1 MPNNTIHANFGLKY
15 ALEGRIVTM
24 DKEAT
29 VINRG
34 RIFVE
39 NGMITAIRPKS
50 GGYPEGFAKS
60 DVIKSGGT
68 LYPGMIELH
77 NHLPYNILP
86 YWVADKQYLNR
97 GQWAG
102 IKGYRINVTGP
113 MQTLGKSP
121 GFPQAIVRYVEC
133 KSMLGGV
140 TTSQGLTLANS
151 TLTKKVFHGLIRNVE
166 ETNEDELPEALTRIA
181 DVKPGGAQ
189 AFLTSL
195 SDTKTRLLHLSEG
208 VDEKARSFFS
218 NLQIN
223 DSDWAIT
230 NKLNG
235 IHCTGLQ
242 PEDYKVLGDRQGS
255 MTWSPMS
262 NLILYGGTSDVKA
275 AKENEVLIALG
286 SDWSPSGSKNLLEE
300 LKVAYLVSKNHE
312 AGPLFTDEELVRM
325 ATSNP
330 AKILGWENALGSL
343 KVGMK
348 ADMIIVRGYHGDPY
362 KKLINAT
369 EKTLL
374 GVFINGVPRCVQK
387 RILNKFDFDSS
398 DIEMFKIENTTRYIY
413 LKESDPEN
421 ILNGIS
427 LEASQNK
434 IAAGLQNLNELADQL
449 ENANGDAFL
458 SAFDNPLETEWFLVP
473 DMHVDAD
480 GNVLEEGHLEW
491 GAGIPFSELAEPLPL
506 DKLTV
511 IEDDEHFR
519 RMSYHP
525 LPDYIRKG
533 LPGFYGRPSLSLSN
547 SDYTLEGLKSIPL
560 EEPIS
565 LATFLKSSSNLS
577 YAEKLC
583 ILHQA
588 KIILGEVYVHQ
599 VLKQSM
605 YAVNPLHRIDLM
617 IRDIGYA
624 SRSHPEG
631 VTDDHK
637 FHNELLDIFSS
648 LRDLHTKYIL
658 PRPFRNRFAFLPFLI
673 EEYYPTQEDTDPKYI
688 ITTYFDHI
696 LANKSAYKTGVEVL
710 QWNNIPIKKAIA
722 LNSKNQSGSNSD
734 AQIARGLDTLTIRS
748 LGTTSPPD
756 AHKVRLAC
764 YDPHNGQHLEMEFEW
779 LVSHHP
785 PHFELDKQDT
795 NATRMSYGFDY
806 DTLSVN
812 GLKATLY
819 GGVSR
824 KGKRPEKSNWV
835 RPTHYP
841 DLMKGK
847 TVKKPDSEL
856 AFGYIR
862 IYSFAASNAENFI
875 ADFKEI
881 LHQLQKEDL
890 SGLILDIRGNG
901 GGLITASELLLAHL
915 TGKQIALQRAQ
926 FINSALTLRLCE
938 KYTKGNA
945 IIDLSDWTHSISLS
959 RVTGDRYSRSY
970 PITKIEDKESLQS
983 IFSKPKVLIT
993 DALCYSAADMFAAGF
1008 QDNGLGKIIGTHANT
1023 GAGGA
1028 NVWSHE
1034 ILRNLFDDVK
1044 PETNPL
1050 KPLPKG
1056 ANLSV
1061 AVRRILRKNDEPIE
1075 DLGIL
1080 PNFLHKITKNDL
1092 LYGNIDLIRKAM
1104 EVLLPKP
1111 KVSIKE
1117 ENEVL
1122 VP

>member
-1 MPNNTIHANFGLKY
+1 MPNNTIHADFGLKY

-24 DKEAT
+24 DKSAT

-39 NGMITAIRPKS
+39 NGMITDIRPKNE
-50 GGYPEGFAKS
+50 GYPEGFTKL

-86 YWVADKQYLNR
+86 YWVADKQYRNR
-97 GQWAG
+97 AQWSG
-102 IKGYRINVTGP
+102 IKEYRINVTGP

-133 KSMLGGV
+133 KAMVGGV

-151 TLTKKVFHGLIRNVE
+151 ALTKKVFHGLIRNVE
-166 ETNEDELPEALTRIA
+166 ETNEEELPEALTRIA
-181 DVKPGGAQ
+181 DVEPGGAQ

-208 VDEKARSFFS
+208 VDEKARSFFT

-223 DSDWAIT
+223 DTDWAIT
-230 NKLNG
+230 DKLNG
-235 IHCTGLQ
+235 IHCTGLKE
-242 PEDYKVLGDRQGS
+242 EDYKVLGDRKGS

-275 AKENEVLIALG
+275 AKENNVLIALG

-300 LKVAYLVSKNHE
+300 LKVAYLVSKNNE
-312 AGPLFTDEELVRM
+312 PGPIFTDEELVRM
-325 ATSNP
+325 TTSNP
-330 AKILGWENALGSL
+330 AKILGWEKALGSL
-343 KVGMK
+343 EAGMK
-348 ADMIIVRGYHGDPY
+348 ADILIVGGYHGNPY
-362 KKLINAT
+362 KKLIHAT
-369 EKTLL
+369 EKSLL

-387 RILNKFDFDSS
+387 RILNKFDFDDT
-398 DIEMFKIENTTRYIY
+398 DIEKFKIENVTRYIY

-421 ILNGIS
+421 ILHGIS
-427 LEASQNK
+427 LKDSQNK
-434 IAAGLQNLNELADQL
+434 IAAGLQNLDELANQL
-449 ENANGDAFL
+449 ENASGGSLL
-458 SAFDNPLETEWFLVP
+458 SASDNPLHTDWILVP
-473 DMHVDAD
+473 DLHVDAD
-480 GNVLEEGHLEW
+480 GHALEEGHLEW

-506 DKLTV
+506 DRLTV
-511 IEDDEHFR
+511 VEDDEHFR
-519 RMSYHP
+519 RMSFHP

-533 LPGFYGRPSLSLSN
+533 LPSFYGRPSLSLSN

-560 EEPIS
+560 GEPMA
-565 LATFLKSSSNLS
+565 LVTFLKSSSNLS
-577 YAEKLC
+577 YTEKLC
-583 ILHQA
+583 ILEQA
-588 KIILGEVYVHQ
+588 KIVLGEVYVHQ
-599 VLKQSM
+599 ILKQSM

-624 SRSHPEG
+624 ARSAPESI
-631 VTDDHK
+631 TDDQTFHK
-637 FHNELLDIFSS
+637 NLLDIFSS

-673 EEYYPTQEDTDPKYI
+673 EEYYPTPEDTEPKYI
-688 ITTYFDHI
+688 ITTYFEDI
-696 LANKSAYKTGVEVL
+696 LADKSAYKTGVEVL
-710 QWNNIPIKKAIA
+710 YWNNIPIKKAIA
-722 LNSKNQSGSNSD
+722 LNSKDQSGSNNA

-756 AHKVRLAC
+756 GHKVHLNC
-764 YDPHNGQHLEMEFEW
+764 YDPSTKKNLEMDFEW

-824 KGKRPEKSNWV
+824 KGKPPKKSLWT

-841 DLMKGK
+841 DLMKG
-847 TVKKPDSEL
+847 TVKKTDGEQ
-856 AFGYIR
+856 AFAYIR
-862 IYSFAASNAENFI
+862 IYSFAAANAESFV

-881 LHQLQKEDL
+881 LQQLQKENL

-915 TGKQIALQRAQ
+915 TGKDIALQRAQ
-926 FINSALTLRLCE
+926 FINSPLTLRLCE
-938 KYTKGNA
+938 KYTKDNA
-945 IIDLSDWTHSISLS
+945 VIDLSDWTRSIDLS
-959 RVTGDRYSRSY
+959 RITGDRYSRGY
-970 PITKIEDKESLQS
+970 PITKIKDRDGLKSL
-983 IFSKPKVLIT
+983 FSKPKVLIT

-1008 QDNGLGKIIGTHANT
+1008 QDHGLGKIIGTHANT

-1034 ILRNLFDDVK
+1034 ILRSLLDDIE
-1044 PETNPL
+1044 PGTNPL

-1080 PNFLHKITKNDL
+1080 PDVLHKITKNDL
-1092 LYGNIDLIRKAM
+1092 LFGNIDLIRKAM
-1104 EVLLPKP
+1104 DILLPKRE
-1111 KVSIKE
+1111 VAVRE
-1117 ENEVL
+1117 ENGIL
-1122 VP
+1122 VN

>member
-24 DKEAT
+24 DQAAT

-39 NGMITAIRPKS
+39 NGVITAIRPKS
-50 GGYPEGFAKS
+50 EGYADGFTKS

-86 YWVADKQYLNR
+86 YWVADKQYRNR
-97 GQWAG
+97 AQWAG

-121 GFPQAIVRYVEC
+121 GFPEAIVRYVEC
-133 KSMLGGV
+133 KSMIGGV

-166 ETNEDELPEALTRIA
+166 ETNEDVLPEALTRIA
-181 DVKPGGAQ
+181 DVEQGGAQ

-208 VDEKARSFFS
+208 VDEKARSYFT

-223 DSDWAIT
+223 DTEWAIT
-230 NKLNG
+230 DKLNG

-262 NLILYGGTSDVKA
+262 NLVLYGGTSDVKA
-275 AKENEVLIALG
+275 AKENKVLIALG

-312 AGPLFTDEELVRM
+312 AGPIFTDEELVQM
-325 ATSNP
+325 VTSNP
-330 AKILGWENALGSL
+330 AKILGWENVLGSL
-343 KVGMK
+343 QVGMK
-348 ADMIIVRGYHGDPY
+348 ADMLIVRGYQGNPY

-369 EKTLL
+369 EKHLL

-387 RILNKFDFDSS
+387 RILNRFDFDTP
-398 DIEMFKIENTTRYIY
+398 DIEKFKIENVTRYIY

-421 ILNGIS
+421 ILDGIS
-427 LEASQNK
+427 LKASQNK
-434 IAAGLQNLNELADQL
+434 IASGLQNLNHLANQL
-449 ENANGDAFL
+449 ENANGNPLL
-458 SAFDNPLETEWFLVP
+458 SAHDNPLQTKWILVP

-480 GNVLEEGHLEW
+480 GNVLEESHLEW

-525 LPDYIRKG
+525 LPAYVRKG

-547 SDYTLEGLKSIPL
+547 SEYTLEGLKTIPL
-560 EEPIS
+560 EEP
-565 LATFLKSSSNLS
+565 LALVTFLKSSSHLS
-577 YAEKLC
+577 YSEKLC
-583 ILHQA
+583 ILQQA
-588 KIILGEVYVHQ
+588 KIVLGEVYVHQ
-599 VLKQSM
+599 ILKQTM

-617 IRDIGYA
+617 IRNMNYA
-624 SRSHPEG
+624 TRIDPDA
-631 VTDDHK
+631 VADDDT

-673 EEYYPTQEDTDPKYI
+673 EEYYPTQEDTEPKYI
-688 ITTYFDHI
+688 ITTYFENI
-696 LANKSAYKTGVEVL
+696 LANKTAYKKGVEVL
-710 QWNNIPIKKAIA
+710 YWNNIPIKKAIA
-722 LNSKNQSGSNSD
+722 LNSKNQSGSNNE
-734 AQIARGLDTLTIRS
+734 AQMARGLDTLTIRS
-748 LGTTSPPD
+748 LGTTRPPD
-756 AHKVRLAC
+756 SHRVRLDC
-764 YDPHNGQHLEMEFEW
+764 YDPSTGKPLEMDFEW

-824 KGKRPEKSNWV
+824 KGKPPKKSLWI

-841 DLMKGK
+841 DLMKG
-847 TVKKPDSEL
+847 TVKNTDSEQ
-856 AFGYIR
+856 AFAYIR
-862 IYSFAASNAENFI
+862 IYSFAASNAENFV
-875 ADFKEI
+875 ADFREI
-881 LHQLQKEDL
+881 LQQLQKEHL

-915 TGKQIALQRAQ
+915 TGNQIALQRAQ

-945 IIDLSDWTHSISLS
+945 VIDLSDWTRSIDLS

-970 PITKIEDKESLQS
+970 PITRIENIHNLQS
-983 IFSKPKVLIT
+983 IFAKPKVLIT
-993 DALCYSAADMFAAGF
+993 DALCYSASDMFAAGF
-1008 QDNGLGKIIGTHANT
+1008 QDHALGKIIGTHANT

-1034 ILRNLFDDVK
+1034 ILRNLFDEAKTD
-1044 PETNPL
+1044 TNPL
-1050 KPLPKG
+1050 KPMPKG
-1056 ANLSV
+1056 ADLTV
-1061 AVRRILRKNDEPIE
+1061 AVRRILRKSDEPIE
-1075 DLGIL
+1075 DLGIV
-1080 PNFLHKITKNDL
+1080 PDVLHKISKNDL
-1092 LYGNIDLIRKAM
+1092 LFGNIDLIRRAM
-1104 EVLLPKP
+1104 AILLPETQVDLGKSR
-1111 KVSIKE
+1111 K
-1117 ENEVL
+1117 VL
-1122 VP
+1122 VD